1 MEIRFLSHGSIKTGG
16 YRHELFLAQTLEQNN
31 VNHVLKVLRKPYDAQ
46 GARHLKLQWWG
57 FKNTYSEMVVVGGRL
72 ALVALLRNVFSR
84 NRIYI
89 VLHHFDTEDGKSTA
103 LQLYYASL
111 FHFLS
116 CFKKRVQVIAVSPY
130 FQAFFQQKLERDILL
145 FPNFFDTQY
154 LSKFSTTHKKKL
166 ICLGQWS
173 KKNSAEIFVL
183 AELLT
188 RRGYECYFSSLN
200 KDMAGQKEHY
210 KIICFET
217 YESYLQ
223 PLAECIYTIA
233 FPAINEG
240 WNRIAHESIL
250 VGTTAIGF
258 KKGGLGNLLV
268 ESNMLSV
275 HSAEEALALILSDIH
290 PKANQSFI
298 EKYDIAK
305 APLWLRYFPA

>member
-1 MEIRFLSHGSIKTGG
+1 MEIRYLSHGSIKTGG

-31 VNHVLKVLRKPYDAQ
+31 INHVLKVLRKPYDVQ
-46 GARHLKLQWWG
+46 GAEHLKLQWWG
-57 FKNTYSEMVVVGGRL
+57 FKNTFSKMVVVGGRL

-103 LQLYYASL
+103 LKLYYDCL
-111 FHFLS
+111 FHLIAY
-116 CFKKRVQVIAVSPY
+116 FKKRVQIVVVSPY
-130 FQAFFQQKLERDILL
+130 FQTFFQQQLERDILL

-154 LSKFSTTHKKKL
+154 LSEFSTTHKKML

-173 KKNSAEIFVL
+173 EKNSAEIFVL

-188 RRGYECYFSSLN
+188 MRGYQCYFSSLN
-200 KDMAGQKEHY
+200 KNMAAQKEHY
-210 KIICFET
+210 KITFIET
-217 YESYLQ
+217 YEGYLQ
-223 PLAECIYTIA
+223 QLAECRYTIA

-240 WNRIAHESIL
+240 WNRVAHESIL
-250 VGTTAIGF
+250 VGTTVIGL
-258 KKGGLGNLLV
+258 KKGGLGNLLE
-268 ESNMLSV
+268 ESNMLLV
-275 HSAEEALALILSDIH
+275 HSAVEALAFILSDIH

-305 APLWLRYFPA
+305 APSWLPHFPA